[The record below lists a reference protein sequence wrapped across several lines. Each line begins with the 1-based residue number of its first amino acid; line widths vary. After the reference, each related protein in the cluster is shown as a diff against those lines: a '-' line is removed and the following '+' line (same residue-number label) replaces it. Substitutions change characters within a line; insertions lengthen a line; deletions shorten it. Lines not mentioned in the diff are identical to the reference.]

1 MPSSKD
7 PVVDTYRKCELASSL
22 RESGKVNGSI
32 IISVASMH
40 TVVGIYDI
48 LDIPGKCSTD
58 TEATLRQRNF
68 SKGRLDVN
76 DPLRC
81 LIIGSLEI
89 SNGRDEVSLPKYP
102 IFSIFLCQNQNQLNV
117 YTCWPQRWHDV
128 LLGGPCLQ
136 AHAQKPS
143 LRHVRS
149 AKNPLECYAA
159 LRVGAP
165 SPLPASLEE
174 TFKSIGERHIQI
186 LSSSFFSRNP
196 RFIEMVSA
204 RYNELKEFCDK
215 TLLDAPKE
223 ITSLYS
229 GAAAIVLLSN
239 LIDFRGSLTGFNG
252 REGEIYHRV
261 LLFEAMAVL
270 CSIPFFCII
279 RMYLKAREEFL
290 GDILHVWEL
299 QDLLWRLTAF
309 GTWEEKRW
317 YMVLKFNKLLDETA
331 DDNEC

>member
-1 MPSSKD
+1 MATSSLRIEIPSPKLTPKPEPVDEELSDMQLDNSDRRRSSTATPVDEAYYAATSESPLFDALPSAGLTYSQEYDDATSESVIIGLREKGVVVSAPRCHDAHRSPIFDEKRFEYSCGGKYEFDEDKYDVVFIKMPSSKD
-7 PVVDTYRKCELASSL
+7 PVVDTY
-22 RESGKVNGSI
+22 
-32 IISVASMH
+32 
-40 TVVGIYDI
+40 
-48 LDIPGKCSTD
+48 
-58 TEATLRQRNF
+58 Q
-68 SKGRLDVN
+68 
-76 DPLRC
+76 
-81 LIIGSLEI
+81 I
-89 SNGRDEVSLPKYP
+89 SNGRDE
-102 IFSIFLCQNQNQLNV
+102 
-117 YTCWPQRWHDV
+117 RWHDV

-229 GAAAIVLLSN
+229 GAAAIVLLRSA
-239 LIDFRGSLTGFNG
+239 LEVDGIWDVG
-252 REGEIYHRV
+252 RE
-261 LLFEAMAVL
+261 AVVHGIKVQQTPRRN
-270 CSIPFFCII
+270 SG
-279 RMYLKAREEFL
+279 R
-290 GDILHVWEL
+290 
-299 QDLLWRLTAF
+299 
-309 GTWEEKRW
+309 
-317 YMVLKFNKLLDETA
+317 
-331 DDNEC
+331 